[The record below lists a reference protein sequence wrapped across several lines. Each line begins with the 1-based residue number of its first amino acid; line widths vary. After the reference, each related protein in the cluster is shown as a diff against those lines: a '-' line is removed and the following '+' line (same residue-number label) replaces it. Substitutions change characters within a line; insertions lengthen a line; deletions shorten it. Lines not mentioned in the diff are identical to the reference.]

1 MMLSIVP
8 IIVTTA
14 MAVVM
19 TIAVSTRVIVPVVTI
34 GPVIVGVVAIMVV
47 TITPA
52 EVASMTMG
60 TVAPTAFRRMKL
72 LVRKVRVSL
81 VAAELPLAI
90 LFLPDIIVQSDS
102 LVKQRLI
109 VGSICH
115 R

>member
-1 MMLSIVP
+1 MVLSVVP

-19 TIAVSTRVIVPVVTI
+19 TIAVSTRVIVHVVSI

-47 TITPA
+47 TITLA
-52 EVASMTMG
+52 EIASMTVRTM
-60 TVAPTAFRRMKL
+60 APTAFRRMKL

-90 LFLPDIIVQSDS
+90 LFLPDVIVQSDS

-109 VGSICH
+109 IGSICY